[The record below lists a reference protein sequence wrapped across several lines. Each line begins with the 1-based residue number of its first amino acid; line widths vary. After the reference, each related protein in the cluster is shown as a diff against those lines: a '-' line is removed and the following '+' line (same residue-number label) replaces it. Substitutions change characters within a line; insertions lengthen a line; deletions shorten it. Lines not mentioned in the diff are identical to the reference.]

1 MSHKRA
7 AIAVAA
13 LMTAQALAVHGFVGA
28 ERLPPP
34 PDLNRLPQSI
44 DVWKGYT
51 EIPILPAVAQQ
62 LGADRALERLYNHGE
77 TGVTVDLFVAWFQSQ
92 RGGAT
97 QPHSPKVCM
106 PGSGW
111 LPIETGEIR
120 MNTSLGEIPVE
131 RYVVA
136 NRGMRAVTLYW
147 YQTPRRVITGEWQAK
162 FFTILDG
169 LRDRRTDTA
178 IVRIFMML
186 SPGDTNAPEAANF
199 ARSVYPVLRGILPR

>member
-1 MSHKRA
+1 MKHSNA

-13 LMTAQALAVHGFVGA
+13 LLSAQALAVHGIVGA

-97 QPHSPKVCM
+97 QPHSPK
-106 PGSGW
+106 
-111 LPIETGEIR
+111 
-120 MNTSLGEIPVE
+120 
-131 RYVVA
+131 
-136 NRGMRAVTLYW
+136 
-147 YQTPRRVITGEWQAK
+147 
-162 FFTILDG
+162 
-169 LRDRRTDTA
+169 
-178 IVRIFMML
+178 
-186 SPGDTNAPEAANF
+186 
-199 ARSVYPVLRGILPR
+199 